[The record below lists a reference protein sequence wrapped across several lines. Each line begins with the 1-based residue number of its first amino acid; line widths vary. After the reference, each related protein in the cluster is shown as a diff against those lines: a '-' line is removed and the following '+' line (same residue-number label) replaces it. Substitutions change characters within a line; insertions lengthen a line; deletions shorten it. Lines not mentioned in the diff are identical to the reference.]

1 MGVLVIP
8 RPKFF
13 TTRYSLLTTLPLRQ
27 RWHIILQA
35 AAVAHFGIELLAS
48 GKRLIVLNQFEDI
61 IGHHVVAAPGHI
73 GQRLIDD
80 GWHHIDIIA
89 HEINYPYSA
98 NVVRLKSE
106 CMTVAVLMNEILD
119 IMSNSGNSVLLAPY
133 YLYGRKMSIQEICM
147 YARVLIEKAESI

>member
-1 MGVLVIP
+1 MGLFSNYRNIG
-8 RPKFF
+8 RINTLITQLEPKFD
-13 TTRYSLLTTLPLRQ
+13 Y
-27 RWHIILQA
+27 
-35 AAVAHFGIELLAS
+35 
-48 GKRLIVLNQFEDI
+48 
-61 IGHHVVAAPGHI
+61 
-73 GQRLIDD
+73 
-80 GWHHIDIIA
+80 IA